1 MKYYYSYKNL
11 ARGLRQAGFKVKY
24 ALPKLVNNT
33 EAEDGNMYIGL
44 IYAKNSNFELN
55 NNL

>member
-24 ALPKLVNNT
+24 ALPKLVNNA
-33 EAEDGNMYIGL
+33 EAEIVTCIL
-44 IYAKNSNFELN
+44 A
-55 NNL
+55 